1 MSVKIGF
8 LSLFL
13 QILLFGFAI
22 LFHVEKKKNFWLKF
36 AICTLLGGAA
46 CFFVEQFFSNPLLF
60 MVPFALDV
68 ILFLV
73 CYKINVFQAL
83 FFAIIC
89 YALQNLTYSVH
100 ALIGKVFPFVPG
112 DYAEI
117 FNYLRARA
125 RSWTLYVVFAFAAY
139 FLFARKMRLTLVFS
153 VKNIKV
159 DIFCVVVLCIVYFV
173 NMRWNGNFGNTA
185 DVLFR
190 ILMIICI
197 ATSIWTVLG
206 FAQEVELQRQ
216 NEAIEQLLRKEQSLY
231 KLSKEAIDTIN
242 RKCHDLK
249 HTVNAVKAG
258 GVVSEEDIK
267 EIEEALR
274 QYDGFIRTGNKDLD
288 IVVAEKYLRCVDNDI
303 TLSCIIDGK
312 RLNFMSPG
320 DVYSLFG
327 NLLDNAI
334 EYLETIEDAENRLIT
349 VNVQTHNRFVT
360 VHVENYCKA
369 DTVFSG
375 GLPPT
380 DKADKKRHG
389 YGTLSIKH
397 VVEKYGGT
405 TVFSRAGNTFS
416 VNIAIPV

>member
-1 MSVKIGF
+1 
-8 LSLFL
+8 
-13 QILLFGFAI
+13 
-22 LFHVEKKKNFWLKF
+22 
-36 AICTLLGGAA
+36 
-46 CFFVEQFFSNPLLF
+46 

>member
-1 MSVKIGF
+1 MNVKIGF

-36 AICTLLGGAA
+36 VVCTLLGCGL
-46 CFFVEQFFSNPLLF
+46 CFLIEQFCSNPLLF
-60 MVPFALDV
+60 IVPFALDV
-68 ILFLV
+68 ILFWV
-73 CYKINVFQAL
+73 CYKVNVFQAL
-83 FFAIIC
+83 FFGVIC

-117 FNYLRARA
+117 FNYLRAQL
-125 RSWTLYVVFAFAAY
+125 RSWILYVAFSTASY
-139 FLFARKMRLTLVFS
+139 FLFARKMKLTLVFS

-159 DIFCVVVLCIVYFV
+159 DVFCAVVLCIVYFV
-173 NMRWNGNFGNTA
+173 NMRWSGSVGAQA

-197 ATSIWTVLG
+197 ASSIWTVLG
-206 FAQEVELQRQ
+206 FAQEAELQRQ
-216 NEAIEQLLRKEQSLY
+216 NEAIEQLLRREQSLY

-258 GVVSEEDIK
+258 GIVPEEEIK

-288 IVVAEKYLRCVDNDI
+288 IVIAEKYLRCVDSDI
-303 TLSCIIDGK
+303 TLSCVIDGK
-312 RLNFMSPG
+312 RLSFMSPG

-334 EYLETIEDAENRLIT
+334 EYLETVEGVENRLIS
-349 VNVQTHNRFVT
+349 VNVQARNKFVA
-360 VHVENYCKA
+360 VRVENYCKA

-375 GLPPT
+375 GLPLT

-389 YGTLSIKH
+389 YGTLSVKH

-405 TVFSRAGNTFS
+405 TVFSREGDTFS

>member
-1 MSVKIGF
+1 MNVKIGF

-22 LFHVEKKKNFWLKF
+22 LFHVEKNKNFWLKF
-36 AICTLLGGAA
+36 AICTLIGCGLS
-46 CFFVEQFFSNPLLF
+46 FSVEQLSSNPLLF
-60 MVPFALDV
+60 IVPFALDV
-68 ILFLV
+68 ILFRA
-73 CYKINVFQAL
+73 CYKVNIFQAL
-83 FFAIIC
+83 FFGVIC

-100 ALIGKVFPFVPG
+100 ALIGKVFPFVPIEN
-112 DYAEI
+112 AEV
-117 FNYLRARA
+117 FNYIMARG
-125 RSWTLYVVFAFAAY
+125 RSWALYVIFAFVAY
-139 FLFARKMRLTLVFS
+139 FLFARKMKLTLVFS

-159 DIFCVVVLCIVYFV
+159 DIFCAVVLCIVYFV
-173 NMRWNGNFGNTA
+173 NMQWNGDFGNTA

-197 ATSIWTVLG
+197 ATSIWTVLS

-216 NEAIEQLLRKEQSLY
+216 NQAIEQLLRREQSLY

-249 HTVNAVKAG
+249 HTVNAIKVG
-258 GVVSEEDIK
+258 GVMPEDDIK

-288 IVVAEKYLRCVDNDI
+288 IVIAEKYLRCMDNDI
-303 TLSCIIDGK
+303 LLSCIIDGK
-312 RLNFMSPG
+312 RLDFMSPG

-334 EYLETIEDAENRLIT
+334 EYLETVDGTENRLIS
-349 VNVQTHNRFVT
+349 VNVQARNKFVT
-360 VHVENYCKA
+360 IRVENYCPNEIEMV
-369 DTVFSG
+369 D
-375 GLPPT
+375 GLPVT
-380 DKADKKRHG
+380 IKQDKENHG
-389 YGTLSIKH
+389 YGALSVKH

-405 TVFSRAGNTFS
+405 AVFTREGETFS

>member
-1 MSVKIGF
+1 MNVKIGF

-36 AICTLLGGAA
+36 AICTLLDSAA
-46 CFFVEQFFSNPLLF
+46 CFFVEQFCSNPLLF
-60 MVPFALDV
+60 MVPFLLDV

-83 FFAIIC
+83 FFGVIC

-100 ALIGKVFPFVPG
+100 ALIDKVFPFVPG

-117 FNYLRARA
+117 LNYLRARL
-125 RSWTLYVVFAFAAY
+125 RSWTLYFAFSAVSY
-139 FLFARKMRLTLVFS
+139 FLFARKMKLTLVFS

-159 DIFCVVVLCIVYFV
+159 DVFCVVVLCIVYFV
-173 NMRWNGNFGNTA
+173 NMRWSGSVGVQA

-197 ATSIWTVLG
+197 ASSIWMVLG

-216 NEAIEQLLRKEQSLY
+216 NEAIEQLLRREQSLY
-231 KLSKEAIDTIN
+231 KLSKEAINTIN

-258 GVVSEEDIK
+258 GVVPEEDIK

-288 IVVAEKYLRCVDNDI
+288 IVIAEKYLRCVDNDI

-327 NLLDNAI
+327 NLLDNAV
-334 EYLETIEDAENRLIT
+334 EYLETVEDAENRLIT
-349 VNVQTHNRFVT
+349 VNVQARNKFVT

-369 DTVFSG
+369 DTAFSG
-375 GLPPT
+375 GLPLT
-380 DKADKKRHG
+380 DKADKERHG

-405 TVFSRAGNTFS
+405 TVFSREGSAFS